1 MNDLKNEN
9 DIDYRELGGS
19 LGAGLAPEGN
29 AAPRQPWWRL
39 GRGAALGRF
48 VAAGAATA
56 ALVAALAVPASA
68 MGSSNPYENAQ
79 VGLTYPVYQP
89 KTLLGLPM
97 SSFKLLSCGAGQDDS
112 VFATYGKAYTPQSN
126 YGKLPGFSFGEG
138 YPFICANPGVAKDV
152 GTWTVGIPN
161 GTVKVRVSVYCDPTQ
176 FKSCTTASGVKNGYV
191 LQWAQPY
198 KFGTSPKK
206 NTQMFM
212 DTSLLTLTQALHVVA
227 GVRAL

>member
-1 MNDLKNEN
+1 MNDLRSEN
-9 DIDYRELGGS
+9 DIDYGESGGS
-19 LGAGLAPEGN
+19 LETGLAPERH
-29 AAPRQPWWRL
+29 AAARQPWWRL
-39 GRGAALGRF
+39 GRGAALARI
-48 VAAGAATA
+48 VAAGSATA
-56 ALVAALAVPASA
+56 ALLAAVAVPASA
-68 MGSSNPYENAQ
+68 MGSPNPYENAQ

-97 SSFKLLSCGAGQDDS
+97 SSFKLLTCGGGQDDS
-112 VFATYGKAYTPQSN
+112 VFATYGKAYTPASN
-126 YGKLPGFSFGEG
+126 YGKLPGFSFAEG
-138 YPFICANPGVAKDV
+138 YPYICANPGVAKDV

-161 GTVKVRVSVYCDPTQ
+161 GTVKVRVSVYCDPAQ

-212 DTSLLTLTQALHVVA
+212 DTSRLTLTQGLHVVA
-227 GVRAL
+227 GVRSL